1 MHVEFLCR
9 VQTRVGGDDE
19 IYILNRAR
27 NFERGVAW
35 SETAA
40 KN

>member
-1 MHVEFLCR
+1 MHVEFLGR
-9 VQTRVGGDDE
+9 VKARVGGDDE

-27 NFERGVAW
+27 NLERGVVW
-35 SETAA
+35 CETAA